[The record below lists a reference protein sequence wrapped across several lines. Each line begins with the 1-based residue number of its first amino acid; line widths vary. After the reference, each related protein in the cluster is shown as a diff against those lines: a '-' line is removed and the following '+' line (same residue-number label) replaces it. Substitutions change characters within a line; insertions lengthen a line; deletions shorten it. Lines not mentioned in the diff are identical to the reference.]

1 MASTIQLPYDADL
14 NGLSQTLMSARND
27 LIFIMGFAMGQAREF
42 FGVNPTL
49 TGINGRKFADACTSF
64 LLLKFQ
70 SQQFQFLED
79 VTHGGSYGEPVAL
92 AERIHVHLKNTK
104 VPVSMLNALEELR
117 VLGNVEMYVYGD
129 GRTLDM
135 EMQEKVRD
143 KTTCEWTCINLAV
156 GQLPAC
162 RSLLAHAHAL
172 AHVLRTIPL

>member
-70 SQQFQFLED
+70 SQQFQFLE
-79 VTHGGSYGEPVAL
+79 GGA
-92 AERIHVHLKNTK
+92 
-104 VPVSMLNALEELR
+104 R
-117 VLGNVEMYVYGD
+117 VRACLCACVQCTCKWFGFIVEVF
-129 GRTLDM
+129 
-135 EMQEKVRD
+135 
-143 KTTCEWTCINLAV
+143 W
-156 GQLPAC
+156 
-162 RSLLAHAHAL
+162 H
-172 AHVLRTIPL
+172 HVLC